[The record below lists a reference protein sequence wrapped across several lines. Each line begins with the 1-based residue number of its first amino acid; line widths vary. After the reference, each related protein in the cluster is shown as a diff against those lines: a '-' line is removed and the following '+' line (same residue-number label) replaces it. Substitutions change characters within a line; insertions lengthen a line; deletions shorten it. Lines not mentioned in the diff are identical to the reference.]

1 MTTFATKHEDESER
15 LKTLRRFA
23 ILDTQPEKC
32 FDDIT
37 KLAAE
42 QFQVPIALVSLVDEG
57 RQWFKSRIGIQE
69 TETDRDFAL
78 CAHAILQEDV
88 LVIPNALED
97 ERFCNNPIVA
107 GGPKI
112 RFYAGAPLKAEN
124 GHKIGTLCLIDQNPR
139 PPLTDQEK
147 SLLQGLADIVIGAV
161 EMRSATGIVK
171 AEIESRVN
179 AEIKLEATQK
189 QMQLFIEHAPAAIAM
204 LDRDMRYIMA
214 SRRWSSIYD
223 LGEETIIGKSHYDV
237 IPDVPDFWKKDHQ
250 RCLAGEI
257 IKHED
262 DCFKRKDGSIEWTR
276 RELHP
281 WHNLEGE
288 IGGIILFNEV
298 ITEQKKTAD
307 ILQRNTTFLD
317 TVLENIQEGI
327 VACDAEGYLSLFNSA
342 ARSFHGLDKKS
353 IPPEE
358 WGEHYD
364 LFQADGETPLEKE
377 QIPLFRAFKGERVE
391 NAEMV
396 IAPKGLPPRHIVAK
410 GQALF
415 DDNNNKLGAVV
426 SMQDVTQQRIA
437 EAQFRQAQKMEAVGQ
452 LTGGMAHDFNNLL
465 TVILGNL
472 QLLEGAFNAD
482 EKNARRAKSAADAA
496 QKGAQLTKRLLAF
509 SRKQA
514 LETEV
519 LNVND
524 LVFGLEDML
533 GRTLGEMIDLEI
545 TIDENLWLVD
555 LDKNQLETA
564 ILNLCVNARDAMGGA
579 GKLTIETKNVTFT
592 KKPENTKYNMQ
603 VGDFVLIE
611 VTDTGTG
618 IEKSALEKVFEPF
631 FTTKEVGEGTGL
643 GLSMVYGFTK
653 QSDGHVY
660 IYSEVGIGTSVK
672 MYFPR
677 SGALMTGSDL
687 ETDVDTKN
695 VGGRERILVVE
706 DDEDVRAIST
716 AMLEDLGYDVC
727 EAENGVSALQLLQ
740 TSEQSFDLLFTDI
753 VMPGGISG
761 PQLATKAIA
770 LFPTL
775 KVLFTSGFSEAAVLR
790 DNEISQSKNLIS
802 KPFQLDDLAKMV
814 RAQLDS
820 PSKLMEVG

>member
-1 MTTFATKHEDESER
+1 M
-15 LKTLRRFA
+15 
-23 ILDTQPEKC
+23 
-32 FDDIT
+32 
-37 KLAAE
+37 AAK
-42 QFQVPIALVSLVDEG
+42 QFQVPVALVSLVDEN
-57 RQWFKSRIGIQE
+57 RQWFKSRIGLQE
-69 TETDRDFAL
+69 TEAEIDRDVAF
-78 CAHAILQEDV
+78 CGHAVLQEDV
-88 LVIPNALED
+88 LVIPNAFED
-97 ERFCNNPIVA
+97 ERFRDNPLVVDE
-107 GGPKI
+107 PKI
-112 RFYAGAPLKAEN
+112 RFYAGAPLKAAN
-124 GHKIGTLCLIDQNPR
+124 GHKIGTLCLLDYKPR

-147 SLLQGLADIVIGAV
+147 TLLQGLADIVIGAF
-161 EMRSATGIVK
+161 EMRLATGVVK
-171 AEIESRVN
+171 SEIESRVN

-204 LDRDMRYIMA
+204 VDKDMRYIMA
-214 SRRWSSIYD
+214 SQRWSSIYD
-223 LGEETIIGKSHYDV
+223 LEEETIIGKSHYDV
-237 IPDVPDFWKKDHQ
+237 IPDVPDFWKEDHR

-281 WHNLEGE
+281 WHNSEGE

-327 VACDAEGYLSLFNSA
+327 VACDADGYLSLFNSA

-377 QIPLFRAFKGERVE
+377 QIPLFRAFNGERVE

-396 IAPKGLPPRHIVAK
+396 IAPKGLLPRHIVAK

-452 LTGGMAHDFNNLL
+452 LTGGLAHDFNNLL

-472 QLLEGAFNAD
+472 QLLEGALDAD
-482 EKNARRAKSAADAA
+482 QKNARRAKSAADAA

-519 LNVND
+519 LNIND
-524 LVFGLEDML
+524 LVFGLEDLL

-545 TIDENLWLVD
+545 SIDENLWLVD
-555 LDKNQLETA
+555 LDKHQLESA

-592 KKPENTKYNMQ
+592 KKPANTKYNMQ

-660 IYSEVGIGTSVK
+660 IYSEVDVGTSVK

-677 SGALMTGSDL
+677 SGALMTGCDL
-687 ETDVDTKN
+687 ETDVDTIN

-761 PQLATKAIA
+761 PQLAKKATA
-770 LFPTL
+770 LFPTI

-814 RAQLDS
+814 RALLDP
-820 PSKLMEVG
+820 PSKFLEVSGLDGQ